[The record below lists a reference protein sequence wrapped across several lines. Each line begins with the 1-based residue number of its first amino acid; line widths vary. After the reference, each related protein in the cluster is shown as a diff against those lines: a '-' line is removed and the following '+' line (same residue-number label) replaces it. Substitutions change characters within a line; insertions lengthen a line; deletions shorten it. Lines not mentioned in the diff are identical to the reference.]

1 VLKVEGACCG
11 YGAIQVLWNV
21 DLAVTSGEIVALVG
35 ANGAGK
41 TTLLRALAGLQ
52 GFRSGIIE
60 FDGESI
66 TGLSPAERVK
76 RGIVLVP
83 ENRRLFFGLT
93 VEQNLRLGAFTR
105 PQSREVEDDLARIYD
120 VFPVLKQRRS
130 QFAGNMSG
138 GEQQM
143 CAIARGL
150 MSRPRLLMIDELSLG
165 LAPIVVE
172 NLFSALIEV
181 RRLYG
186 TTLFLVEQ
194 DVQIALEAADRGYVL
209 EMGRVVMTGQAQE
222 LLDRP
227 EIRAAYLGL

>member
-1 VLKVEGACCG
+1 MLNVKGACGG
-11 YGAIQVLWNV
+11 YGEIQVLWNV
-21 DLAVTSGEIVALVG
+21 DLFVSSGEIVALVG

-52 GFRSGIIE
+52 KFRSGTIE
-60 FDGESI
+60 FEGESI

-105 PQSREVEDDLARIYD
+105 PQDRELEDDLARIYD
-120 VFPVLKQRRS
+120 LFPVLGERRA
-130 QFAGNMSG
+130 QLAGNMSG

-172 NLFSALIEV
+172 KLFAALTEV
-181 RRLYG
+181 RRLYH

-194 DVQIALEAADRGYVL
+194 DVQAALEAADRGYVL
-209 EMGRVVMTGQAQE
+209 EMGRVSMVGPAKE

>member
-1 VLKVEGACCG
+1 MLNIRRACAG
-11 YGAIQVLWNV
+11 YGEIQVLWDV
-21 DLAVTSGEIVALVG
+21 DLSVSRGEFVALVG

-52 GFRSGIIE
+52 EFCSGSVE
-60 FDGESI
+60 FEGQSLV
-66 TGLSPAERVK
+66 GLSPAQRVK
-76 RGIVLVP
+76 LGIVLVP
-83 ENRRLFFGLT
+83 ENRRLFYGLT

-105 PQSREVEDDLARIYD
+105 PSNAEIEEDLARVYNLL
-120 VFPVLKQRRS
+120 PVLEERRE
-130 QFAGNMSG
+130 QLAGNMSG

-165 LAPIVVE
+165 LAPIIVDK
-172 NLFSALIEV
+172 LFAALHEV
-181 RRLYG
+181 RRQYG

-194 DVQIALEAADRGYVL
+194 DVQVALESADRGYVL
-209 EMGRVVMTGQAQE
+209 EMGRVAMVGKAQE

>member
-1 VLKVEGACCG
+1 MLKVKNACAG
-11 YGAIQVLWNV
+11 YGEIQVLWDV
-21 DLAVTSGEIVALVG
+21 DVSVSRGELVALVG

-41 TTLLRALAGLQ
+41 TTLLRALSGLQ
-52 GFRSGIIE
+52 GFRSGSIE
-60 FDGESI
+60 FEGESLI
-66 TGLSPAERVK
+66 GLSPAQRVK

-83 ENRRLFFGLT
+83 ENRRLFFGLS

-105 PQSREVEDDLARIYD
+105 TNQAEIDEDLARVYEL
-120 VFPVLKQRRS
+120 FPVLGERS
-130 QFAGNMSG
+130 AGLAGNMSG

-172 NLFSALIEV
+172 KLFAALAEA
-181 RRLYG
+181 RRVYG

-209 EMGRVVMTGQAQE
+209 EMGRVTMVGSGQE

>member
-1 VLKVEGACCG
+1 MLKVKNACAG
-11 YGAIQVLWNV
+11 YGEIQVLWDV
-21 DLAVTSGEIVALVG
+21 DVSVCRGELVALVG

-41 TTLLRALAGLQ
+41 TTLLRALSGLQ
-52 GFRSGIIE
+52 TFQSGTIE
-60 FDGESI
+60 FEGESLI
-66 TGLSPAERVK
+66 GLSPAQRVK

-105 PQSREVEDDLARIYD
+105 TNEAEIDEDLARVYEL
-120 VFPVLKQRRS
+120 FPVLKERS
-130 QFAGNMSG
+130 AGLAGNMSG

-172 NLFSALIEV
+172 KLFEALAEA
-181 RRLYG
+181 RRVYG

-209 EMGRVVMTGQAQE
+209 EMGRVTMVGQGQE

>member
-1 VLKVEGACCG
+1 MLNVKGACGG
-11 YGAIQVLWNV
+11 YGEIQVLWNV
-21 DLAVTSGEIVALVG
+21 DLFVSSGEIVALVG

-52 GFRSGIIE
+52 KFRSGTIE
-60 FDGESI
+60 FEGESI

-76 RGIVLVP
+76 RGIVLGP

-105 PQSREVEDDLARIYD
+105 PQDRELEDDLARIYD
-120 VFPVLKQRRS
+120 LFPVLGERRA
-130 QFAGNMSG
+130 QLAGNMSG

-172 NLFSALIEV
+172 KLFAALTEV
-181 RRLYG
+181 RRLYH

-194 DVQIALEAADRGYVL
+194 DVQAALEAADRGYVL
-209 EMGRVVMTGQAQE
+209 EMGRVSMVGPAKE

>member
-1 VLKVEGACCG
+1 MLSVKRACAG
-11 YGAIQVLWNV
+11 FGDIQVLWDV
-21 DLAVTSGEIVALVG
+21 DLRVERGEFVALVG

-41 TTLLRALAGLQ
+41 TTLLRSLAGLHE
-52 GFRSGIIE
+52 FRSGAIE
-60 FDGESI
+60 FEGQSI
-66 TGLSPAERVK
+66 AGLTPAQRVK

-83 ENRRLFFGLT
+83 ENRRLFYGLT

-105 PQSREVEDDLARIYD
+105 TDDAQIDEDLARMYKLL
-120 VFPVLKQRRS
+120 PVLAERRRDL
-130 QFAGNMSG
+130 AGNMSG

-165 LAPIVVE
+165 LAPIIVE
-172 NLFSALIEV
+172 RLFAALHEV
-181 RRLYG
+181 RRQYG

-194 DVQIALEAADRGYVL
+194 DVQVALESADRGYVL
-209 EMGRVVMTGQAQE
+209 EMGRVAMSGQAQE
-222 LLDRP
+222 LLDRA